1 MRRAGW
7 FAVVLLAL
15 VPVPPTS
22 AHPVRNR
29 VLYPRI
35 TRRLHGHIDDYTANH
50 GADRRIWS
58 PALCQRRDM
67 YVYLPPGYNPH
78 LRYPLILWL
87 HGFAQDESVFLRNVI
102 EPLDKAMACGQL
114 PPAII
119 AAPDGSLKGLDCL
132 LSPGSF
138 YLNTQAGPF
147 EDYLMVDVWNFV
159 FEHYPIRPEA
169 AAHVAM
175 GVSMG
180 GGAAFN
186 KAIKYSDRIGVAVG
200 IFPPLNLRWMD
211 CHGRYLAN
219 FDPCCWGWRTD
230 FSHSH
235 EVIGRFFGVITI
247 RMRHVL
253 TPLYGRNN
261 PDTAAEISRENP
273 IEMLDLY
280 NVQPGQIEMYIA
292 YAGRDQFNIDAQV
305 ESFLYRARQ
314 RGLCV
319 GVGYAPKGRHDR
331 ATAFQLMPGLFE
343 WLAPRLA
350 PYPPIP

>member
-7 FAVVLLAL
+7 FAVLLLLA
-15 VPVPPTS
+15 PAPGAH

-29 VLYPRI
+29 LALQRAN
-35 TRRLHGHIDDYTANH
+35 RRLHGHLDDYTANS
-50 GADRRIWS
+50 GVDRRIWS

-67 YVYLPPGYNPH
+67 YVYLPPDYDPH

-87 HGFAQDESVFLRNVI
+87 HGFAQDEGVFLRNVI
-102 EPLDKAMACGQL
+102 EPLDQAMASGKL

-138 YLNTQAGPF
+138 YLNTQAGAF
-147 EDYLMVDVWNFV
+147 EDYLMGDIWDFL
-159 FEHYPIRPEA
+159 FTHYPLRPEPG
-169 AAHVAM
+169 AHVIM

-186 KAIKYSDRIGVAVG
+186 KAIKYPDRIGVAIG

-211 CHGRYLAN
+211 CHGRYMAN
-219 FDPCCWGWRTD
+219 FDPDCWGWRTD
-230 FSHSH
+230 FSRSR
-235 EVIGRFFGVITI
+235 EVLGRFFGVITI
-247 RMRHVL
+247 RMRSVL

-261 PDTAAEISRENP
+261 PDTLPEISRENP

-280 NVQPGQIEMYIA
+280 DVRPGLIEMYVA

-305 ESFLYRARQ
+305 ESFLYHARQ

-319 GVGYAPKGRHDR
+319 GVGYAPKGHHDR
-331 ATAFQLMPGLFE
+331 ATAYQLMPGLLE

-350 PYPPIP
+350 PYSPVP